1 MNSTRSTP
9 PCAGCCMSDSRMFVL
24 SHPESRRRAAKACAE
39 APDGYV
45 VRITEPKRS
54 LAQNALLH
62 ATMTEIA
69 RDREWCGR
77 KWPVDVWKRLLTA
90 AWCRANGES
99 VAVVPAL
106 DGHGVDVVFRR
117 TSRLS
122 RQECASLI
130 EYINAWEAA
139 QGQGKN
145 RRRPEW
151 PGAKRE

>member
-9 PCAGCCMSDSRMFVL
+9 PCAGCCMSDSRMSVL

-90 AWCRANGES
+90 AWCRANGER
-99 VAVVPAL
+99 VLVVPAL
-106 DGHGVDVVFRR
+106 DGAGVDICFRATSKLTKAECSDLLEYVSAWAAEHGVQSAHEER
-117 TSRLS
+117 
-122 RQECASLI
+122 
-130 EYINAWEAA
+130 
-139 QGQGKN
+139 
-145 RRRPEW
+145 
-151 PGAKRE
+151 